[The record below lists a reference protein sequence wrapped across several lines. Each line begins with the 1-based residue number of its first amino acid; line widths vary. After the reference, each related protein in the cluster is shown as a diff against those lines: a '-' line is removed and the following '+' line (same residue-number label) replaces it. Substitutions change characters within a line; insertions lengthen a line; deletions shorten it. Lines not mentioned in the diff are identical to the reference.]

1 MKKSGKTKQS
11 KKSKPLPKKNIPK
24 KSKPKKEIDLSEEE
38 PEFSSENEYMNYVG
52 VKNEMKNDIQEN
64 FDEPFTYLMGNADN
78 IITKS
83 TYTKIEYENGKPVNE
98 EHYQAESVNHKDKKG
113 HNIAEKKEKYKNEKA
128 GIEKISHQRL
138 MDGEKKEK
146 YKNEKAGIEKIS
158 HQRLMDG
165 KGTKVIKKI
174 NLKSGDKEEHNIY
187 KGIKEK
193 NVKDFNKKYNTLKER
208 VKLDEMFEEVKLL
221 GRKRN
226 LEQGK
231 VLLLGDGNENKEIKE
246 KEEKKD
252 NKENKSK
259 KEKSE
264 KKVKKEDKKEK
275 EKIKEKKGKKE
286 EEKTKN
292 VSKSKSK
299 SKNKNKKNKK

>member
-1 MKKSGKTKQS
+1 
-11 KKSKPLPKKNIPK
+11 
-24 KSKPKKEIDLSEEE
+24 
-38 PEFSSENEYMNYVG
+38 MNYVG

-64 FDEPFTYLMGNADN
+64 FDEPFTYLMGNSDN

-83 TYTKIEYENGKPVNE
+83 TYTKIEYENGKPINE

-113 HNIAEKKEKYKNEKA
+113 HNIA
-128 GIEKISHQRL
+128 
-138 MDGEKKEK
+138 EKKEK

-187 KGIKEK
+187 KGIKEQ
-193 NVKDFNKKYNTLKER
+193 NVKDFNKKYNTLKEK

-231 VLLLGDGNENKEIKE
+231 VLLLGDGNENKE
-246 KEEKKD
+246 KEEKKEQKD
-252 NKENKSK
+252 NKETKSK
-259 KEKSE
+259 KGKIE
-264 KKVKKEDKKEK
+264 KKNKKEDIKEK
-275 EKIKEKKGKKE
+275 EKIKEKPGKKK

>member
-83 TYTKIEYENGKPVNE
+83 TYTKIEYENGKPINE

-113 HNIAEKKEKYKNEKA
+113 HNIA
-128 GIEKISHQRL
+128 
-138 MDGEKKEK
+138 EKKEK

-193 NVKDFNKKYNTLKER
+193 NVKDFNKKYNTLKE
-208 VKLDEMFEEVKLL
+208 KVKLL

-259 KEKSE
+259 KEKKE
-264 KKVKKEDKKEK
+264 KKIKKEDKKEKEK

-299 SKNKNKKNKK
+299 NKNKKNKK

>member
-11 KKSKPLPKKNIPK
+11 KKSKPLPKKSVPK

-83 TYTKIEYENGKPVNE
+83 TYTKIEYENGKPINE

-113 HNIAEKKEKYKNEKA
+113 HNIA
-128 GIEKISHQRL
+128 
-138 MDGEKKEK
+138 EKKEK

-193 NVKDFNKKYNTLKER
+193 NVKDFNKKYNTLKEK

-286 EEKTKN
+286 EVKTKN

>member
-1 MKKSGKTKQS
+1 MKKSGKSKQT
-11 KKSKPLPKKNIPK
+11 KKSKPFPKKSVPK

-83 TYTKIEYENGKPVNE
+83 TYTKIEYEDGKPINE

-113 HNIAEKKEKYKNEKA
+113 HNIA
-128 GIEKISHQRL
+128 
-138 MDGEKKEK
+138 EKKEK

-187 KGIKEK
+187 KGIKEQ

-231 VLLLGDGNENKEIKE
+231 VLLLGDGNENKEKE
-246 KEEKKD
+246 EKKEKKD
-252 NKENKSK
+252 NKETKSK
-259 KEKSE
+259 KEKIE
-264 KKVKKEDKKEK
+264 KKNKKEDIKEK
-275 EKIKEKKGKKE
+275 EKIKEKPGKKK

>member
-83 TYTKIEYENGKPVNE
+83 TYTKIEYENGKPINE

-113 HNIAEKKEKYKNEKA
+113 HNIAEKKEKYKNEK
-128 GIEKISHQRL
+128 E
-138 MDGEKKEK
+138 
-146 YKNEKAGIEKIS
+146 GIEKIS

-193 NVKDFNKKYNTLKER
+193 NVKDFNKKYNTLKEK

-246 KEEKKD
+246 KEEKED

-264 KKVKKEDKKEK
+264 KKVKKEDKREK

-286 EEKTKN
+286 EVKTKN

>member
-11 KKSKPLPKKNIPK
+11 KKSKPLPKKSVPK

-83 TYTKIEYENGKPVNE
+83 TYTKIEYENGKPINE

-113 HNIAEKKEKYKNEKA
+113 HKITEKKEKYKNEKT
-128 GIEKISHQRL
+128 GIEKISHQ
-138 MDGEKKEK
+138 K
-146 YKNEKAGIEKIS
+146 
-158 HQRLMDG
+158 LMDG
-165 KGTKVIKKI
+165 KGTKVIRQV
-174 NLKSGDKEEHNIY
+174 NLNSGDKEEHNIY

-193 NVKDFNKKYNTLKER
+193 NVKDFNKKYNDFKEK
-208 VKLDEMFEEVKLL
+208 VKLDEMFQQVKLL

-226 LEQGK
+226 LDKGK
-231 VLLLGDGNENKEIKE
+231 VLLLGDGNEI
-246 KEEKKD
+246 KD
-252 NKENKSK
+252 NNEI
-259 KEKSE
+259 
-264 KKVKKEDKKEK
+264 KEDKKEK
-275 EKIKEKKGKKE
+275 KE
-286 EEKTKN
+286 
-292 VSKSKSK
+292 
-299 SKNKNKKNKK
+299 NKNKKENKIRY

>member
-1 MKKSGKTKQS
+1 MKKSGKSKQP
-11 KKSKPLPKKNIPK
+11 KKFKPLPKKNIPK
-24 KSKPKKEIDLSEEE
+24 KSKPKKELDLSEEE

-64 FDEPFTYLMGNADN
+64 FDEPFTYLMGNSDN

-83 TYTKIEYENGKPVNE
+83 TYTKIEYENGKPINE

-113 HNIAEKKEKYKNEKA
+113 HNIA
-128 GIEKISHQRL
+128 
-138 MDGEKKEK
+138 EKKEK

-187 KGIKEK
+187 KGIKEQ
-193 NVKDFNKKYNTLKER
+193 NVKDFNKKYNTLKEK

-231 VLLLGDGNENKEIKE
+231 VLLLGDGNENKEKE
-246 KEEKKD
+246 EKKEKKD
-252 NKENKSK
+252 NKETKSK
-259 KEKSE
+259 KGKIE
-264 KKVKKEDKKEK
+264 KKNKKEDIKEK
-275 EKIKEKKGKKE
+275 EKIKEKPGKKK

-299 SKNKNKKNKK
+299 SKNNNKKNKK

>member
-11 KKSKPLPKKNIPK
+11 KKPKPLPKKNIPK

-83 TYTKIEYENGKPVNE
+83 TYTKIEYENGKPINE

-113 HNIAEKKEKYKNEKA
+113 HNIA
-128 GIEKISHQRL
+128 
-138 MDGEKKEK
+138 EKKEK

-193 NVKDFNKKYNTLKER
+193 NVKDFNKKYNTLKEK

-259 KEKSE
+259 KEKGE

>member
-1 MKKSGKTKQS
+1 MVFQKQFLDGIRLHGDS
-11 KKSKPLPKKNIPK
+11 LCICVFPR
-24 KSKPKKEIDLSEEE
+24 
-38 PEFSSENEYMNYVG
+38 
-52 VKNEMKNDIQEN
+52 Q
-64 FDEPFTYLMGNADN
+64 
-78 IITKS
+78 
-83 TYTKIEYENGKPVNE
+83 
-98 EHYQAESVNHKDKKG
+98 HKDKKG
-113 HNIAEKKEKYKNEKA
+113 HNIA
-128 GIEKISHQRL
+128 
-138 MDGEKKEK
+138 EKKEK

-193 NVKDFNKKYNTLKER
+193 NVKDFNKKYNTLKEK

-231 VLLLGDGNENKEIKE
+231 VLLLGDGNENKE

-264 KKVKKEDKKEK
+264 KKVKKEDKREK
-275 EKIKEKKGKKE
+275 EKIKERKGKKE

-299 SKNKNKKNKK
+299 NKNKKNKK

>member
-1 MKKSGKTKQS
+1 MKKSGKSKQS

-24 KSKPKKEIDLSEEE
+24 KTKPKKEIDLSEEE

-83 TYTKIEYENGKPVNE
+83 TYTKIEYENGKPINE

-113 HNIAEKKEKYKNEKA
+113 HNIA
-128 GIEKISHQRL
+128 
-138 MDGEKKEK
+138 EKKEK

-193 NVKDFNKKYNTLKER
+193 NVKDFNKKYNTLKEK

>member
-1 MKKSGKTKQS
+1 MKKSGKSKQP

-24 KSKPKKEIDLSEEE
+24 KSKPKKELDLSEEE

-64 FDEPFTYLMGNADN
+64 FDEPFTYLMGNSDN

-83 TYTKIEYENGKPVNE
+83 TYTKIEYENGKPINE

-113 HNIAEKKEKYKNEKA
+113 HNIA
-128 GIEKISHQRL
+128 
-138 MDGEKKEK
+138 EKKEK

-187 KGIKEK
+187 KGIKEQ
-193 NVKDFNKKYNTLKER
+193 NVKDFNKKYNTLKEK

-231 VLLLGDGNENKEIKE
+231 VLLLGDGNENKE
-246 KEEKKD
+246 KEEKRD
-252 NKENKSK
+252 NKETKSK
-259 KEKSE
+259 KEKKE
-264 KKVKKEDKKEK
+264 KKNKKEDIKEK
-275 EKIKEKKGKKE
+275 EKIKEKPGKKKE
-286 EEKTKN
+286 EKAKN

>member
-1 MKKSGKTKQS
+1 MKKSGKSKQP

-24 KSKPKKEIDLSEEE
+24 KSKPKKELDLSEEE

-64 FDEPFTYLMGNADN
+64 FDEPFTYLMGNSDN

-83 TYTKIEYENGKPVNE
+83 TYTKIEYENGKPINE

-113 HNIAEKKEKYKNEKA
+113 HNIA
-128 GIEKISHQRL
+128 
-138 MDGEKKEK
+138 EKKEK

-187 KGIKEK
+187 KGIKEQ
-193 NVKDFNKKYNTLKER
+193 NVKDFNKKYNTLKEK

-231 VLLLGDGNENKEIKE
+231 VLLLGDGNENKEKE
-246 KEEKKD
+246 EKKEKKD
-252 NKENKSK
+252 NKETKSK
-259 KEKSE
+259 KGKIE
-264 KKVKKEDKKEK
+264 KKNKKEDIKEK
-275 EKIKEKKGKKE
+275 EKIKEKPGKKK

>member
-1 MKKSGKTKQS
+1 MKKSGKSKQS
-11 KKSKPLPKKNIPK
+11 KKSKPLPKKSVPK

-83 TYTKIEYENGKPVNE
+83 TYTKIEYENGKPINE

-113 HNIAEKKEKYKNEKA
+113 HNIA
-128 GIEKISHQRL
+128 
-138 MDGEKKEK
+138 EKKEK

-193 NVKDFNKKYNTLKER
+193 NVKDFNKKYNTLKEK

-259 KEKSE
+259 KEKKE

-286 EEKTKN
+286 EQKTKN

>member
-83 TYTKIEYENGKPVNE
+83 TYTKIEYENGKPINE

-113 HNIAEKKEKYKNEKA
+113 HNIA
-128 GIEKISHQRL
+128 
-138 MDGEKKEK
+138 EKKEK

-292 VSKSKSK
+292 VSKSKI
-299 SKNKNKKNKK
+299 KNKNKKNKK

>member
-1 MKKSGKTKQS
+1 MKKSGKSKQS

-138 MDGEKKEK
+138 MDG
-146 YKNEKAGIEKIS
+146 
-158 HQRLMDG
+158 

-193 NVKDFNKKYNTLKER
+193 NVKDFNKKYNTLKEK

-264 KKVKKEDKKEK
+264 KKVKKEDKREK
-275 EKIKEKKGKKE
+275 EKIKGRKGKKE

-299 SKNKNKKNKK
+299 NKNKKNKK

>member
-83 TYTKIEYENGKPVNE
+83 TYTKIEYENGKPINE

-113 HNIAEKKEKYKNEKA
+113 HNIA
-128 GIEKISHQRL
+128 
-138 MDGEKKEK
+138 EKKEK

-193 NVKDFNKKYNTLKER
+193 NVKDFNKKYNTLKEK